1 LLIAALLPAAF
12 CRAEVS
18 AEQMRVE
25 ARLCRDR
32 SNEAI
37 QMYENLVARLA
48 HHSEFMRP
56 DLLQAKT
63 AYEAASE
70 AWRTAADAYDEQD
83 TTAAAAART
92 AAEATGRGCNVWRD
106 RLETREKQAAAA
118 PQEGTWCQLQFNTGP
133 EGKAALGALVE
144 AQKEASEAWGFLADA
159 TLPNADREKL
169 AILLEQAQ
177 QKVGEVEL
185 AAAAYA
191 TIDRRER
198 LARKG
203 DPSSPRVTEALDA
216 LKKLDDE
223 RAVMQREEIARAARL
238 RELDRRRIALEE
250 QVKQAYDEAKKA
262 GEKKP

>member
-1 LLIAALLPAAF
+1 MAALLPAAT

-18 AEQMRVE
+18 AEQMWAE

-56 DLLQAKT
+56 DLLLAKT

-70 AWRTAADAYDEQD
+70 AWRNAADAYDEQD
-83 TTAAAAART
+83 LTAAAART

-106 RLETREKQAAAA
+106 RLETREKQATTA
-118 PQEGTWCQLQFNTGP
+118 PQEGNWCQLQFNTGP
-133 EGKAALGALVE
+133 AGKTALGALVE
-144 AQKEASEAWGFLADA
+144 AQKEASEAWGLLADA

-198 LARKG
+198 LEHKG

-223 RAVMQREEIARAARL
+223 RAVMQREELARAARL

-250 QVKQAYDEAKKA
+250 QVKKAYDDAKNA